1 MSLAAEEQPHQVYSS
16 SICRE
21 DLLSIRRRE
30 SCGKTLASFSALK
43 THIIKLYPDK
53 DVLEEQGDTSDSL
66 NFTDEQMYEPNDK
79 GWQQSIIIHH
89 HE

>member
-16 SICRE
+16 SICGE
-21 DLLSIRRRE
+21 DLLSIRSCE
-30 SCGKTLASFSALK
+30 SCGKTLASFSTLK
-43 THIIKLYPDK
+43 THPDK

-66 NFTDEQMYEPNDK
+66 NFTDEQMYEPHHDK
-79 GWQQSIIIHH
+79 GWQRSIIIHH